1 MEGTKEVTITIR
13 VEESLRDSFKAIAAE
28 SERSFSAEVRR
39 ALRLYAINYELTREA
54 A

>member
-13 VEESLRDSFKAIAAE
+13 LEESLRDSFKAIA
-28 SERSFSAEVRR
+28 SETDRSFSAEVRR
-39 ALRLYAINYELTREA
+39 ALRLYAINYELTKA